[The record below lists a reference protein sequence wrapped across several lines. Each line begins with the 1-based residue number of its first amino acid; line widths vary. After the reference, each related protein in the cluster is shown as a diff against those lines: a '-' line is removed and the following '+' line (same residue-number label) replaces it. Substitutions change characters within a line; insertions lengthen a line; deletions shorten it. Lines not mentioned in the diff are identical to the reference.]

1 MLINHY
7 IIIKK
12 LKDVAINDLAE
23 KKNRHSS
30 INKFINENYEDSK
43 NSNMFLIQ
51 KEKNYLNEINNKNN

>member
-12 LKDVAINDLAE
+12 LKDVAINDLAD
-23 KKNRHSS
+23 KKNRHLS

-43 NSNMFLIQ
+43 NR
-51 KEKNYLNEINNKNN
+51 

>member
-12 LKDVAINDLAE
+12 LKDVAIN
-23 KKNRHSS
+23 
-30 INKFINENYEDSK
+30 ENYEDNK

-51 KEKNYLNEINNKNN
+51 KEKNYLNDLNNKNN